1 MNRLKSI
8 LSSKIGIAFVV
19 LAISAFP
26 TSICAL
32 LGRSV
37 EDCIRTAVFVFIISL
52 ASIFD
57 IRDREVDNIFT
68 ACILCFSFSFI
79 SLQSIPKLIIGAV
92 FGLLVMLIPA
102 LILKKG
108 KLGGADIKMSAS
120 FGAFLGPF
128 GLALSLGIAMP
139 LALIYGLVKKD
150 KSIPLIPF
158 MSVGAAL
165 SILILE

>member
-1 MNRLKSI
+1 MNRFKTFVFT
-8 LSSKIGIAFVV
+8 KTGIVTAAV
-19 LAISAFP
+19 AASAFP
-26 TSICAL
+26 AIVCIL
-32 LGRSV
+32 LGRSAT
-37 EDCIRTAVFVFIISL
+37 DCIRTSVFVFIVSIASL
-52 ASIFD
+52 MD
-57 IRDREVDNIFT
+57 IRDREVDNIFP
-68 ACILCFSFSFI
+68 ACVLCFSFSFI
-79 SLQSIPKLIIGAV
+79 SLQSIPRLIIGAV

-108 KLGGADIKMSAS
+108 KLGGADIKMSCAY
-120 FGAFLGPF
+120 GAFLGPF

-158 MSVGAAL
+158 MSVGAVI